1 MAHLSEG
8 EVGAFAAGTLDPA
21 AWHKVVRHLLTGC
34 TQCRERL
41 GASAPFLFFEETP
54 PSQAEVSDDVYDAA
68 LNRAFVSA
76 RQFEQRWSEQR
87 RLASEVLPFVTKNPV
102 RGVRAVPRQKR
113 ESAFGWPLVEA
124 LLQASFEE
132 RFRDPK
138 QMVTLAHQACN
149 VANATQEGSYPPG
162 FVSDL
167 RARASAELANAY
179 RVQER
184 FGKAEEALAS
194 AYEHYEGGTQEQALL
209 GLMLEVEASLRRAQ
223 RRIPETLAILSRA
236 CDLYLELGERHLAG
250 RTMISKGLA
259 FYANREAA
267 KAVQCLEQGLS
278 LIDRSQD
285 PQVVTTAYQ
294 SLIGA
299 LVDCREFRRAGEL
312 LLESGLRQAFSAE
325 PLNLLRLRW
334 VEGQI
339 HAGLGRLAKAEY
351 AFQEVRDGFRDH
363 DLEYDAALAGLDL
376 AAVWLR
382 QGDIR
387 KVHQLASQM
396 LMTFRVVGVR
406 TEAFKAMQL
415 LETSCE
421 ERAVTLSIVQGIR
434 AFLDRLQFEPHLT
447 VEESLVI

>member
-8 EVGAFAAGTLDPA
+8 EVVAFAAGELDPA

-34 TQCRERL
+34 TPCRERL
-41 GASAPFLFFEETP
+41 GGSAPFLFFEETP
-54 PSQAEVSDDVYDAA
+54 PSLVETSDGVYEEALDRALAA
-68 LNRAFVSA
+68 A
-76 RQFEQRWSEQR
+76 RQFGKRWAQQRD
-87 RLASEVLPFVTKNPV
+87 LAAEVLPFLTKDPA
-102 RGVRAVPRQKR
+102 RGLRAVPRQTR
-113 ESAFGWPLVEA
+113 ESAFGWPLAEA

-138 QMVTLAHQACN
+138 RMVTLAHQASS
-149 VANATQEGSYPPG
+149 VANGTPEGDYPPG
-162 FVSDL
+162 LVSDL
-167 RARASAELANAY
+167 RARAAAELANAY

-194 AYEHYEGGTQEQALL
+194 AYEHYEDGTQEQALL
-209 GLMLEVEASLRRAQ
+209 ALMLEVEASLRRAQ

-236 CDLYLELGERHLAG
+236 CDLYLEIGERHLAG
-250 RTMISKGLA
+250 RTMVSKGLA
-259 FYANREAA
+259 FYTNREAA

-278 LIDRSQD
+278 LVDRIQD

-294 SLIGA
+294 SLVGA

-312 LLESGLRQAFSAE
+312 LLESGLRQAFAAE

-339 HAGLGRLAKAEY
+339 HAGLGRLAKAEH
-351 AFQEVRDGFRDH
+351 AFQEVREGFRDH

-396 LMTFRVVGVR
+396 LMTFRVVGVQA
-406 TEAFKAMQL
+406 EAFKAMRL

-434 AFLDRLQFEPHLT
+434 VFLDRLQFEPHLT
-447 VEESLVI
+447 LEEALVI